1 MSFLQTTLPKLEKP
15 VHRLGLAVNYGID
28 DEGVDEALERGLNY
42 IFYTAMRTGRSRQ
55 ALRRALARDRA
66 RYVVATGPS
75 MAFFGANVRSAC
87 EARLRELGTD
97 RIDVFQLFWLGKT
110 SAWTEGTID
119 ALHALKAEGKIG
131 AFGISIHDRPRAA
144 ALAASL
150 DLLMIRYNAAHP
162 GAEREIFPALAH
174 RGEAERPAVVAYT
187 ATSWR
192 RLLKRP
198 RGWKGRVAT
207 AADAYRFCL
216 SSADVDVV
224 LTAPAS
230 ASELRE
236 NLAGLERGALDE
248 DEQRWLRE
256 LGALTG

>member
-1 MSFLQTTLPKLEKP
+1 MNFLHTALPKLDKP

-28 DEGVDEALERGLNY
+28 EAGVDEALERGLNY
-42 IFYTAMRTGRSRQ
+42 IFYTALRTGRTRR
-55 ALRRALARDRA
+55 ALQRALARDRA

-75 MAFFGANVRSAC
+75 VAFFGANVRSAC

-110 SAWTEGTID
+110 SAWTDGTVD
-119 ALHALKAEGKIG
+119 ALHELKAEGKIG

-144 ALAASL
+144 ELASSL

-162 GAEREIFPALAH
+162 GAEREIFPSLAP
-174 RGEAERPAVVAYT
+174 RGKSERPAVVAYT

-198 RGWKGRVAT
+198 RGWDGPVAS

-216 SSADVDVV
+216 SSDDVDVA
-224 LTAPAS
+224 LTAPSS
-230 ASELRE
+230 AAELRE
-236 NLAGLERGALDE
+236 NLAGLERGPLDE
-248 DEQRWLRE
+248 DEQRWIRA
-256 LGALTG
+256 LGARTG